1 MSDPKDYEEQELLQR
16 IAEGDNRALQI
27 LHEKHFMLHD
37 IVEQDQI
44 LLHKAFKENHY
55 AFWPI

>member
-1 MSDPKDYEEQELLQR
+1 V
-16 IAEGDNRALQI
+16 ILQI